1 MASGFTL
8 KFERKALIMR
18 KHFSYLLLILI
29 TPFISAATG
38 NVPEGGRS
46 AAMGNAS
53 AALTDFWSLQNN
65 QAGLAFYNQ
74 MAAGIYFENRFL
86 VKELS
91 LRAGGVVMPV
101 RAGVFGLNVSY
112 FGYELYNESKIGLGF
127 ARKFGERF
135 AAGLQLDYLITALG
149 EDYGSKG
156 VVTFEAG
163 ILTKINDHLNIGAHV
178 FNPVNVKLLEYADE
192 RIPAVFKVGA
202 AWAFDAN
209 IVLTAEVEKE
219 TDFDPVVKF
228 GAEYRVI
235 EEIYVRGG
243 ISTNPGQYSFGFGL
257 NFKKLK
263 VDFASSVHQVLGW
276 SPQIS
281 LIYSFR

>member
-1 MASGFTL
+1 
-8 KFERKALIMR
+8 MR

-65 QAGLAFYNQ
+65 QAGLAFYHQ

-101 RAGVFGLNVSY
+101 RAGVFGLNASY

-192 RIPAVFKVGA
+192 RVPAVFKVGA
-202 AWAFDAN
+202 AWSLDAN